1 MHLLKRFLTELL
13 LHLTEE
19 LLPRQIFLQRETRE
33 QILLS
38 HAGLKEAL
46 RFQTCKMRVSYLLVF
61 FFIVIFS
68 CTTELA
74 ETTYSNKKIPVSI
87 AKNFTMIYTDSMLT
101 KSFVSG
107 KIHYDFTNDLLN
119 YSEFYEDVELVIYD
133 ENKTSTIS
141 SQYAIVYNSF
151 RFMEFNNNVKITTSD
166 GEVLTTDKLYYDTEN
181 EWLFTENNFEYIDK
195 TNKIIANRLDSNR
208 DFTDLVTGNLTGSI
222 NITEE

>member
-1 MHLLKRFLTELL
+1 
-13 LHLTEE
+13 
-19 LLPRQIFLQRETRE
+19 
-33 QILLS
+33 
-38 HAGLKEAL
+38 
-46 RFQTCKMRVSYLLVF
+46 MRVSDLLVF
-61 FFIVIFS
+61 LSIFIFS
-68 CTTELA
+68 CTTEPA
-74 ETTYSNKKIPVSI
+74 QTTYSNKKIPVSI
-87 AKNFTMIYTDSMLT
+87 AKNFTMTYTDSMLT

-107 KIHYDFTNDLLN
+107 KIHYDYTNDLLN
-119 YSEFYEDVELVIYD
+119 YSEFFEDVELVIYD

-151 RFMEFNNNVKITTSD
+151 RFMEFNKNVKITTSD

-222 NITEE
+222 NITEEWNTI

>member
-1 MHLLKRFLTELL
+1 
-13 LHLTEE
+13 
-19 LLPRQIFLQRETRE
+19 
-33 QILLS
+33 
-38 HAGLKEAL
+38 
-46 RFQTCKMRVSYLLVF
+46 MRVSYLLVF

-68 CTTELA
+68 CTAELA

>member
-1 MHLLKRFLTELL
+1 
-13 LHLTEE
+13 
-19 LLPRQIFLQRETRE
+19 
-33 QILLS
+33 
-38 HAGLKEAL
+38 
-46 RFQTCKMRVSYLLVF
+46 MRVSYLLVF
-61 FFIVIFS
+61 LSTVIFS
-68 CTTELA
+68 CTTEPTQ
-74 ETTYSNKKIPVSI
+74 TTYSNKKIPVSI
-87 AKNFTMIYTDSMLT
+87 AKNFTMTYTDSMLT

-222 NITEE
+222 NITEEWDTI

>member
-1 MHLLKRFLTELL
+1 
-13 LHLTEE
+13 
-19 LLPRQIFLQRETRE
+19 
-33 QILLS
+33 
-38 HAGLKEAL
+38 
-46 RFQTCKMRVSYLLVF
+46 MRVSYLLVF

-87 AKNFTMIYTDSMLT
+87 AKNFTMTYTDSMLT

-107 KIHYDFTNDLLN
+107 KIHYDYTNDLLN

>member
-1 MHLLKRFLTELL
+1 
-13 LHLTEE
+13 
-19 LLPRQIFLQRETRE
+19 
-33 QILLS
+33 
-38 HAGLKEAL
+38 
-46 RFQTCKMRVSYLLVF
+46 MRVSYLLVF

-68 CTTELA
+68 CTTEPA
-74 ETTYSNKKIPVSI
+74 QTTYSNKKIPVSI
-87 AKNFTMIYTDSMLT
+87 AKNFTMTYTDSMLT

-107 KIHYDFTNDLLN
+107 KIHYDYTNDLLN

-151 RFMEFNNNVKITTSD
+151 RFMEFNQNVKITTSD

-222 NITEE
+222 NITEEWNTI

>member
-1 MHLLKRFLTELL
+1 MKYSYFLFS
-13 LHLTEE
+13 
-19 LLPRQIFLQRETRE
+19 I
-33 QILLS
+33 
-38 HAGLKEAL
+38 
-46 RFQTCKMRVSYLLVF
+46 
-61 FFIVIFS
+61 FIVFLS
-68 CTTELA
+68 CNTESATLN
-74 ETTYSNKKIPVSI
+74 YNNDKIPVSI
-87 AKNFTMIYTDSMLT
+87 AMNFTMTYTDSMLT

-107 KIHYDFTNDLLN
+107 KIHYDYTNDLLN
-119 YSEFYEDVELVIYD
+119 YSEFFEDVELVIYD

>member
-1 MHLLKRFLTELL
+1 
-13 LHLTEE
+13 
-19 LLPRQIFLQRETRE
+19 
-33 QILLS
+33 
-38 HAGLKEAL
+38 
-46 RFQTCKMRVSYLLVF
+46 MRVSYLLVF

-87 AKNFTMIYTDSMLT
+87 AKNFTMTYTDSMLT

-107 KIHYDFTNDLLN
+107 KIHYDYTNDLLN
-119 YSEFYEDVELVIYD
+119 YSEFFEDVELVIYD

-166 GEVLTTDKLYYDTEN
+166 GEFLTTDKLYYDTEN

>member
-1 MHLLKRFLTELL
+1 MT
-13 LHLTEE
+13 
-19 LLPRQIFLQRETRE
+19 
-33 QILLS
+33 
-38 HAGLKEAL
+38 
-46 RFQTCKMRVSYLLVF
+46 
-61 FFIVIFS
+61 
-68 CTTELA
+68 
-74 ETTYSNKKIPVSI
+74 
-87 AKNFTMIYTDSMLT
+87 YTDSMLT

-107 KIHYDFTNDLLN
+107 KIHYDFTNDILN
-119 YSEFYEDVELVIYD
+119 YSEFFDDVQLVIYD

-151 RFMEFNNNVKITTSD
+151 RFMEFNDNVKITTSD

>member
-1 MHLLKRFLTELL
+1 
-13 LHLTEE
+13 
-19 LLPRQIFLQRETRE
+19 
-33 QILLS
+33 
-38 HAGLKEAL
+38 
-46 RFQTCKMRVSYLLVF
+46 MRVSYLLVF
-61 FFIVIFS
+61 FLTVIFS

-74 ETTYSNKKIPVSI
+74 ETNYSNKKIPVSI

-119 YSEFYEDVELVIYD
+119 YSEFFEDVELVIYD

>member
-1 MHLLKRFLTELL
+1 
-13 LHLTEE
+13 
-19 LLPRQIFLQRETRE
+19 
-33 QILLS
+33 
-38 HAGLKEAL
+38 
-46 RFQTCKMRVSYLLVF
+46 MRVSYLLVF
-61 FFIVIFS
+61 LSIVIFS
-68 CTTELA
+68 CTTEPA
-74 ETTYSNKKIPVSI
+74 QTTYSNKKIPVSI
-87 AKNFTMIYTDSMLT
+87 AKNFTMTYTDSMLT

-222 NITEE
+222 NITEEWNTI

>member
-1 MHLLKRFLTELL
+1 MT
-13 LHLTEE
+13 
-19 LLPRQIFLQRETRE
+19 
-33 QILLS
+33 
-38 HAGLKEAL
+38 
-46 RFQTCKMRVSYLLVF
+46 
-61 FFIVIFS
+61 
-68 CTTELA
+68 
-74 ETTYSNKKIPVSI
+74 
-87 AKNFTMIYTDSMLT
+87 YTDSMLT

-107 KIHYDFTNDLLN
+107 KIHYDFTNDILN
-119 YSEFYEDVELVIYD
+119 YSEFFEDVELVIYD

-151 RFMEFNNNVKITTSD
+151 RFMEFNDNVKITTSD

-208 DFTDLVTGNLTGSI
+208 DFTDLVTGNLKGSI